1 MNAINENQT
10 NEIEELTQPA
20 DAVTDESIRDDA
32 VLAEANRLGID
43 LGKGEDF
50 DPLKKNIKDETPPT
64 KEEQQAQLIKEMQ
77 TEEGAL
83 FMATSIVGGLEG
95 TFKLFGH
102 KKFAIGDLEKAE
114 SAKAIAPAIQKYS
127 GSLVPLMGNYEIE
140 VKAAFAL
147 GMLAYGSV
155 SQIKALKALD
165 KEKLVNPTEQRPEP
179 EQSATAEPTNTA
191 QPLNTAEQVA

>member
-1 MNAINENQT
+1 MNATNENQT

-20 DAVTDESIRDDA
+20 DAVANESTRDDA

-43 LGKGEDF
+43 LGKSEDF
-50 DPLKKNIKDETPPT
+50 DPLKSNIKDETPPT
-64 KEEQQAQLIKEMQ
+64 KEEQEKQLIKEMQ
-77 TEEGAL
+77 SEEGAL
-83 FMATSIVGGLEG
+83 YMATSIVGGLEG
-95 TFKLFGH
+95 AFKMFGH

-114 SAKAIAPAIQKYS
+114 TAKTIAPAIQKYS

-140 VKAAFAL
+140 VKAAFAV

-165 KEKLVNPTEQRPEP
+165 REKLVNPTQQSPQPEAA
-179 EQSATAEPTNTA
+179 QNAAAEPVNAT
-191 QPLNTAEQVA
+191 EQAA

>member
-1 MNAINENQT
+1 MNVENENQT
-10 NEIEELTQPA
+10 NEIEELGQPA

-64 KEEQQAQLIKEMQ
+64 KEELEQQLIKEMQ
-77 TEEGAL
+77 TEKGSL
-83 FMATSIVGGLEG
+83 YMATNIVSGLEG
-95 TFKLFGH
+95 AFKLFGH
-102 KKFAIGDLEKAE
+102 KKFSIGDLEKAE
-114 SAKAIAPAIQKYS
+114 SANAIAPAIQKYS
-127 GSLVPLMGNYEIE
+127 GSLVPFMGNYEIE

-155 SQIKALKALD
+155 SQIKALKAID
-165 KEKLVNPTEQRPEP
+165 KEKLVNPTERPEP
-179 EQSATAEPTNTA
+179 EQSAAAEPVNTA
-191 QPLNTAEQVA
+191 QPINTDEQVA

>member
-10 NEIEELTQPA
+10 NEIEEVTQLA
-20 DAVTDESIRDDA
+20 DAVADESTRDDA

-50 DPLKKNIKDETPPT
+50 DPLKSNIKDETPPT
-64 KEEQQAQLIKEMQ
+64 KEEQEKQLIKELQ
-77 TEEGAL
+77 TEEGSL
-83 FMATSIVGGLEG
+83 FMATGIVKGLEG
-95 TFKLFGH
+95 AFKMLGH

-140 VKAAFAL
+140 VKAAFAV

-165 KEKLVNPTEQRPEP
+165 KEKLVNPTAQRPEP
-179 EQSATAEPTNTA
+179 EQSATAEPNNTA
-191 QPLNTAEQVA
+191 QPVNTAEQAA

>member
-1 MNAINENQT
+1 MNATNENQT

-20 DAVTDESIRDDA
+20 DAVADESTRDDA

-50 DPLKKNIKDETPPT
+50 DPLKSNIKDETPPT
-64 KEEQQAQLIKEMQ
+64 KEEQEKQLIKEMQ
-77 TEEGAL
+77 SEGGAL
-83 FMATSIVGGLEG
+83 FMATNLVAGLEG
-95 TFKLFGH
+95 AFKLFGH

-140 VKAAFAL
+140 VKAAFAV

-165 KEKLVNPTEQRPEP
+165 REKLVNPTAQRPEP
-179 EQSATAEPTNTA
+179 EAAQNAAAEPVNAT
-191 QPLNTAEQVA
+191 EQAA

>member
-20 DAVTDESIRDDA
+20 DAIADESTRDDA

-50 DPLKKNIKDETPPT
+50 DPLKKNIKDEKPPT
-64 KEEQQAQLIKEMQ
+64 KEELEEQLIKEMQ
-77 TEEGAL
+77 TEEGSMY
-83 FMATSIVGGLEG
+83 MATNIVTGLEG
-95 TFKLFGH
+95 AFKLFGH
-102 KKFAIGDLEKAE
+102 KSFTIADLEKAE

-127 GSLVPLMGNYEIE
+127 GSLVPFMGNYEVEI
-140 VKAAFAL
+140 KAAFAL

-165 KEKLVNPTEQRPEP
+165 REKLVNPTESPEP
-179 EQSATAEPTNTA
+179 EQSSATEPTNTA
-191 QPLNTAEQVA
+191 QTVNTAEQAA

>member
-1 MNAINENQT
+1 MNATNENQT

-20 DAVTDESIRDDA
+20 DAIADESTRDDA

-50 DPLKKNIKDETPPT
+50 DPLKSNIKDETPPT
-64 KEEQQAQLIKEMQ
+64 KEEQEKQLIKEMQ
-77 TEEGAL
+77 SEGGAL
-83 FMATSIVGGLEG
+83 FMATNLVAGLEG
-95 TFKLFGH
+95 AFKLFGH

-165 KEKLVNPTEQRPEP
+165 REKLVNPTQQSPQPEAA
-179 EQSATAEPTNTA
+179 QNAAAEPVNAT
-191 QPLNTAEQVA
+191 EQAA